1 MTVNSLR
8 GIAYAAVELGGNETS
23 IEAADELQRDPGT
36 PPAPIN
42 RVLDSGPVKEI
53 GAVAHHDLAAW
64 ALATEMGDGREL
76 KDLHMA
82 AERACQKLCQRL
94 STLVTVE
101 GYRAMLAR
109 AMQVAAVEFPF
120 LDESSKGPPT
130 SCLGDIATSNGI
142 PKATV
147 HDGLTAV
154 LAGVIGLSI
163 TFIGEGLTVRAVGEV
178 WPDAPAIGPDGLR
191 QENQQ

>member
-1 MTVNSLR
+1 MK
-8 GIAYAAVELGGNETS
+8 A
-23 IEAADELQRDPGT
+23 
-36 PPAPIN
+36 
-42 RVLDSGPVKEI
+42 I

-82 AERACQKLCQRL
+82 AERACEKLCERL

-120 LDESSKGPPT
+120 LDESSKGPST
-130 SCLGDIATSNGI
+130 SSPCLGDIATSNGI

-154 LAGVIGLSI
+154 LAGVIELSI
-163 TFIGEGLTVRAVGEV
+163 TFIGEGLTVRAVRGV
-178 WPDAPAIGPDGLR
+178 WPDAPSIGPDGL
-191 QENQQ
+191 QENQR